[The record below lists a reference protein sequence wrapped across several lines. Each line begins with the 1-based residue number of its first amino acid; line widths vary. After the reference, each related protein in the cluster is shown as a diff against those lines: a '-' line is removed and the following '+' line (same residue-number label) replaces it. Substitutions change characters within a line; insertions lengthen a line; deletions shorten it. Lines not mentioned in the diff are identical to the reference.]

1 MKVVCS
7 SCGAAYQVD
16 LDKINGAK
24 AWFKCKKCSENIVV
38 EKNEDMDGDILD
50 AFYPDDDLDVQDLM
64 GDTTGQTPHSD
75 GEAVSLFEEN
85 LDSTAV
91 ENKQEAKPES
101 TETLVPAKNYTFG
114 LTTKVVL
121 LMLIVSLLPGGLY
134 FAIST
139 KASHERILN
148 ETKTAGSIVSRHTAF
163 QVNEWID
170 KNIRALK
177 AVAKLPDVQS
187 MDTAKQEKTLKVIQ
201 REYPWIYLAFI
212 TDIKGYNTARSDGKP
227 LKNYSDRKYVKR
239 ITEGAE
245 LSWQT
250 LIGKTSKKP
259 ALVLAVP
266 IMNEGKSIGIV
277 AAAMTRNAIS
287 EEVTNIEL
295 GKTGSGFLI
304 DEEGKT
310 VAHKNNAFVLKQK
323 NMNTHPLIQEAKSG
337 QQAAGIEFTD
347 ADGRTAIGFT
357 AKTNLGWTLAIQQD
371 KEEALAPLKK
381 AQNSAIMLLGITLAG
396 VLLIA
401 MLASR
406 ALVNPIKELTD
417 AANRISVG
425 EMDVEITNRPKNE
438 IGDLAAAV
446 TRLQDSIRISISRL
460 QRIKR

>member
-7 SCGAAYQVD
+7 SCSAGYQVD
-16 LDKINGAK
+16 LSKINGSK

-38 EKNEDMDGDILD
+38 EKHVDMDSDILD
-50 AFYPDDDLDVQDLM
+50 TFYPDENPDTLDLI
-64 GDTTGQTPHSD
+64 GDTLEQKAHSD
-75 GEAVSLFEEN
+75 EETASVFDDN
-85 LDSTAV
+85 LDSAAV
-91 ENKQEAKPES
+91 EDKQETQPGSA
-101 TETLVPAKNYTFG
+101 ETLVPAKNYTIG
-114 LTTKVVL
+114 LTAKVVL

-139 KASHERILN
+139 KASHERILD
-148 ETKTAGSIVSRHTAF
+148 ETKTAGVIVSRHTAL

-187 MDTAKQEKTLKVIQ
+187 MDAASQEKTLRIIQ
-201 REYPWIYLAFI
+201 REYPWIYLAFT
-212 TDIKGYNTARSDGKP
+212 TDIKGYNIARSDGKP
-227 LKNYSDRKYVKR
+227 LKNYSDRKYVKG
-239 ITEGAE
+239 IAEGSE

-266 IMNEGKSIGIV
+266 IMKDGKSIGLV

-287 EEVTNIEL
+287 ERVTNIEL

-304 DEEGKT
+304 DQEGKT
-310 VAHKNNAFVLKQK
+310 VAHQNNAFVLKQK
-323 NMNTHPLIQEAKSG
+323 NMNTHPLIQAAKSG
-337 QQAAGIEFTD
+337 RQTAIEFTD

-357 AKTNLGWTLAIQQD
+357 AKTDLGWTLAIQQD

-381 AQNSAIMLLGITLAG
+381 AQNSAIMLLGITLAI
-396 VLLIA
+396 VFLIA
-401 MLASR
+401 LLASR

-438 IGDLAAAV
+438 IGDLAAAI
-446 TRLQDSIRISISRL
+446 TRMQDSIRISISRL